1 MNRFIHITIILL
13 ILYYIF
19 LSVNPVDN
27 TYTKEHVLNFINKKY
42 TLSLNKIDSLK
53 DIYKIKK
60 YPIVLKPII
69 CNGNGKGVIKINSKN
84 DLIQHIKNNK
94 NISYISQD
102 LYMSKYEAGI
112 LYERYPLQK
121 DGKIKSI
128 VFKKILENKW
138 KPLRCKNML
147 YKKGINCEIRDDI
160 ITRELTHVIN
170 RISKKIPNFYAG
182 RYDIRFDNIDDLK
195 KGKNFKILELN
206 GSTGFDLKM
215 SIFTNYN
222 LLNYCKISI
231 RWLIVRFI
239 IGLQNILLFNNQN
252 IFKSLSIFI
261 NSVNRA
267 YKCNNLADI
276 FIPSSF

>member
-53 DIYKIKK
+53 DIHKIKK

-147 YKKGINCEIRDDI
+147 YKKRN
-160 ITRELTHVIN
+160 
-170 RISKKIPNFYAG
+170 
-182 RYDIRFDNIDDLK
+182 
-195 KGKNFKILELN
+195 
-206 GSTGFDLKM
+206 
-215 SIFTNYN
+215 
-222 LLNYCKISI
+222 
-231 RWLIVRFI
+231 
-239 IGLQNILLFNNQN
+239 
-252 IFKSLSIFI
+252 
-261 NSVNRA
+261 
-267 YKCNNLADI
+267 
-276 FIPSSF
+276 